1 MGIKQLSIFVANEKG
16 TLADVTRIFSEH
28 EIDIR
33 AISVYDTVDYGILR
47 TVVSDPERA
56 VEALSKEGIV
66 SKLSDIL
73 AINPEDKR
81 GSLNDVFTILV
92 ENDINIEYI
101 YSFLVR
107 EDCSQLF
114 VLKVDDNEK
123 AQGLLEKNGVKIIN
137 SLYEEKRV

>member
-16 TLADVTRIFSEH
+16 TLADVTRIFCEH

-47 TVVSDPERA
+47 AVVSDPERA
-56 VEALSKEGIV
+56 VEELAKEGIV

-73 AINPEDKR
+73 TVNPEDRR
-81 GSLNDVFTILV
+81 GSLNDIFVLLG

-107 EDCSQLF
+107 EDGTQLF

-123 AQGLLEKNGVKIIN
+123 AQELLQKNGVKIIK
-137 SLYEEKRV
+137 SL

>member
-16 TLADVTRIFSEH
+16 TLADVTRIFRNH

-47 TVVSDPERA
+47 TVVSDPEKA
-56 VEALSKEGIV
+56 VEVLAKEGIV

-73 AINPEDKR
+73 TINPEDKR
-81 GSLNDVFTILV
+81 GSLNDIFTLLGD
-92 ENDINIEYI
+92 NDINIDYI

-107 EDCSQLF
+107 EDGSQLF
-114 VLKVDDNEK
+114 VLKVNDKEK
-123 AQGLLEKNGVKIIN
+123 AQELLEKNGVEIIRE
-137 SLYEEKRV
+137 L

>member
-16 TLADVTRIFSEH
+16 TLADVTRIFREH

-47 TVVSDPERA
+47 TVVSEPEKA
-56 VEALSKEGIV
+56 VEALAKEGIV

-73 AINPEDKR
+73 TINPEDKR
-81 GSLNDVFTILV
+81 GSLNDIFTLLGD
-92 ENDINIEYI
+92 NDINIDYI

-107 EDCSQLF
+107 EDGSQLF
-114 VLKVDDNEK
+114 VLKVNDKEK
-123 AQGLLEKNGVKIIN
+123 AQELLEKNGVEIIRE
-137 SLYEEKRV
+137 L

>member
-33 AISVYDTVDYGILR
+33 AISVYDTLDYGILR

-56 VEALSKEGIV
+56 VEVLSKEGIV

-81 GSLNDVFTILV
+81 GSLNDIFTILG

-137 SLYEEKRV
+137 SL

>member
-16 TLADVTRIFSEH
+16 TLADVTRIFRDH

-47 TVVSDPERA
+47 TVVSNPEKA
-56 VEALSKEGIV
+56 VDVLASEGIV

-73 AINPEDKR
+73 TINPEDKR
-81 GSLNDVFTILV
+81 GSLNDIFTLLGD
-92 ENDINIEYI
+92 NDINIEYI

-107 EDCSQLF
+107 EDGSQLF
-114 VLKVDDNEK
+114 VLKVTDKEK
-123 AQGLLEKNGVKIIN
+123 AQELLEKNGVKIIKE
-137 SLYEEKRV
+137 L